1 MFNESTDIDIASSIG
16 EASRMVVVDEE
27 LARVAELP
35 VIPETESYV
44 PGKMQSWAT
53 RDVANKKAELA
64 DEEREV
70 AEEKASELSS
80 DKLRLEKFTK
90 KTLKSV
96 QQRYKEAL
104 AGHKS
109 LVANINSSHRNEVQ
123 RLTAE
128 VQRLKAE
135 REPGHSV
142 SDWASRFLGW

>member
-1 MFNESTDIDIASSIG
+1 M
-16 EASRMVVVDEE
+16 
-27 LARVAELP
+27 
-35 VIPETESYV
+35 
-44 PGKMQSWAT
+44 
-53 RDVANKKAELA
+53 
-64 DEEREV
+64 
-70 AEEKASELSS
+70 SS

-135 REPGHSV
+135 VQRLKATTKQTTPDSHSKKWKV
-142 SDWASRFLGW
+142 YWSILLIMGVGTKDANHTSITKGITKNRQVHTLQPQAKAL